1 MLSITKIN
9 EASTSISLEYLGSE
23 HVFGIKVSATYS
35 FSILDAEFVD
45 GTDGLLTGI
54 DALKKAYARKNIAA
68 KIGLDEFKN
77 GLVTDLSL
85 DDSDRVRLGVALI
98 SIEENLR
105 PSNDGVLST
114 LCDNIPSPQDLESFS
129 ESLSFKRGADT
140 YSYDRS
146 ISLSYKQDA
155 GNQFINKARLFLKNI
170 YLGSRPAYGYQVD
183 GISENGRFNLNLK
196 PKISE
201 YYDEINKELRFT
213 ENFESSRIATFG
225 TLPFSQKK
233 TYDIALNEQ
242 GYSTKSYSCEII
254 SLSEPLELNI
264 LSGIQ
269 YSLISLLSE
278 NTGAYGMPTT
288 IEKLI
293 KSDDGLATLSVSFSN
308 DPRFNATNNI
318 EYVGRKSQDDSFD
331 KYDFDLKIVS
341 RGANYLI
348 GFNNALTFYS
358 GNRNIGYAKIP
369 VLFPE
374 ITSGQ
379 MNEVSR
385 NTSFNPFE
393 KSISESVSFS
403 TDPSYRD
410 NGDGI
415 LKRSISVSDQY
426 PVGRNE
432 IVPIYGDKELIIR
445 NQIGKTIGSR
455 SVSCDLVS
463 SRSDIELL
471 SLQKAS
477 GEIPTNTYKYL
488 TEKTTNYAPL
498 EGTCNAN
505 INYQFFD

>member
-77 GLVTDLSL
+77 GLVTNLSL
-85 DDSDRVRLGVALI
+85 DGSDRVRFGVASI

-140 YSYDRS
+140 YAYDRS

-318 EYVGRKSQDDSFD
+318 EYVGRKSQDDFSF
-331 KYDFDLKIVS
+331 LSPGV
-341 RGANYLI
+341 
-348 GFNNALTFYS
+348 
-358 GNRNIGYAKIP
+358 
-369 VLFPE
+369 
-374 ITSGQ
+374 
-379 MNEVSR
+379 
-385 NTSFNPFE
+385 
-393 KSISESVSFS
+393 
-403 TDPSYRD
+403 
-410 NGDGI
+410 
-415 LKRSISVSDQY
+415 Y
-426 PVGRNE
+426 P
-432 IVPIYGDKELIIR
+432 
-445 NQIGKTIGSR
+445 
-455 SVSCDLVS
+455 
-463 SRSDIELL
+463 
-471 SLQKAS
+471 
-477 GEIPTNTYKYL
+477 
-488 TEKTTNYAPL
+488 
-498 EGTCNAN
+498 
-505 INYQFFD
+505 